1 MASMSQ
7 AIEAYTRT
15 VASADSYAAA
25 KHSIQ
30 EAIFGARGRLE
41 GRQKSL
47 ERSLSQGEQ
56 ADRYRQWGEWILA
69 YAYAIAPGQR
79 ELVAEIGDGES
90 LQIPLDP
97 GKSPSEN
104 AQSFFA
110 RYRKAQRAMEGVP
123 GRLKDVELALRDL
136 EQLETDLALASSR
149 PEIEGVRAALVDAGH
164 MPGKGK
170 KRPRAAISKPLT
182 VTSPDG
188 FPILVGRNS
197 RQNDEVTFRRAK
209 SDDWWFH
216 ARGVPG
222 AHVIVRST
230 GQNLPEGTIRRAAG
244 LAAFFSSLRD
254 EPSVP
259 VDYTLRR
266 HVRRIPGAAP
276 GLVTYAQEKMI
287 RVSPAGPDST
297 DPTGDPPQSQ
307 RAWPEPE
314 ES

>member
-1 MASMSQ
+1 
-7 AIEAYTRT
+7 
-15 VASADSYAAA
+15 
-25 KHSIQ
+25 
-30 EAIFGARGRLE
+30 
-41 GRQKSL
+41 
-47 ERSLSQGEQ
+47 
-56 ADRYRQWGEWILA
+56 
-69 YAYAIAPGQR
+69 
-79 ELVAEIGDGES
+79 
-90 LQIPLDP
+90 
-97 GKSPSEN
+97 
-104 AQSFFA
+104 
-110 RYRKAQRAMEGVP
+110 
-123 GRLKDVELALRDL
+123 
-136 EQLETDLALASSR
+136 
-149 PEIEGVRAALVDAGH
+149 

-170 KRPRAAISKPLT
+170 KRPKTASSKPLT

-188 FPILVGRNS
+188 LPILVGLNS

-230 GQNLPEGTIRRAAG
+230 GQSLPEGTIRRAAG

-276 GLVTYAQEKMI
+276 GLVTYVQEKMI
-287 RVSPAGPDST
+287 RVSPVGPDATNST
-297 DPTGDPPQSQ
+297 RDLPESQ
-307 RAWPEPE
+307 RAVTEPE